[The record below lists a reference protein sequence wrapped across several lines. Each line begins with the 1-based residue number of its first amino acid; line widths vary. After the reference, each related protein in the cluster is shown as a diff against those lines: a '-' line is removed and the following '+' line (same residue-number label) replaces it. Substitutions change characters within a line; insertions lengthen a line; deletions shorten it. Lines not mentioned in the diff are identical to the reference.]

1 MNAANVH
8 LLINHF
14 PIILSVVGAGAAL
27 LAVFSRHRS
36 TWVFA
41 LAALLLAGLAVYPAF
56 FTGQGAEQVMEKAWY
71 IERDVV
77 HEHEEAAEF
86 ALWITLLTGAL
97 AAFAMW
103 RERTAFTGGRKVLAA
118 PAWLRA
124 LTAVVALLAA
134 ATLARTAWTAGFIV
148 HKTEK
153 LQSPPA
159 SGAAPSLLPTD
170 TVGSPLVTPPT
181 GTTTGATTGAMTP
194 DTLTIRPP
202 R

>member
-1 MNAANVH
+1 MNAATVH

-27 LAVFSRHRS
+27 LSVFSRHRS

-41 LAALLLAGLAVYPAF
+41 LAALMLAGLAVYPAF

-71 IERDVV
+71 IDRDVV

-86 ALWITLLTGAL
+86 ALWIMLVTGAV

-124 LTAVVALLAA
+124 LTAVAALLAA

-159 SGAAPSLLPTD
+159 SSTSPSLLPTD
-170 TVGSPLVTPPT
+170 TVGAPLVTPPP
-181 GTTTGATTGAMTP
+181 TGATAGAT
-194 DTLTIRPP
+194 TAIQPP

>member
-27 LAVFSRHRS
+27 LAVFTRHRS

-56 FTGQGAEQVMEKAWY
+56 FTGQGAEQVMEKVWY
-71 IERDVV
+71 IDRDVV

-86 ALWITLLTGAL
+86 ALWIMLVTGVL

-124 LTAVVALLAA
+124 LTAVAALLAA

-159 SGAAPSLLPTD
+159 ALDSLSPPTPAPVIVPSVPGAT
-170 TVGSPLVTPPT
+170 T
-181 GTTTGATTGAMTP
+181 GTTTGASTTV
-194 DTLTIRPP
+194 RPP
-202 R
+202 GQ